1 MVGEL
6 KRQAQVW
13 RMVAVAILFLIVTV
27 LSACGGDTNDA
38 DEEDLSA
45 TSVVSSGTAT
55 PGFDWNSLRAT
66 PSSGLDGA
74 PAATPDTSQ
83 VMTPD
88 QRRDGLSNE
97 LGVIPIL
104 QYHLFTTDSSAEDY
118 LTRPIDDFRADLQWL
133 YDHNFYVISMS
144 DLVRDEI
151 SAPAGKHPVVLS
163 FDDSSASQFRLIEQP
178 DGSLVIDPNSAVG
191 AMELFFSTHPDFG
204 RGAFFAILNFNCF
217 ANPTE
222 PDQWQ
227 YCDRKA
233 QWLADNGYEIGNH
246 TIDHQD
252 LLDIGDEEFQR
263 QLGEAWVWIEQN
275 VPKAGQLPSVIA
287 MPYGNYPDRD
297 LHQAQRAM
305 LRDGFMYQGEW
316 HVMEGSL
323 MVGSEPAP
331 SPSSATWDK
340 VWIPRIQAFDDELAR
355 WLPMF
360 ENGGVI
366 LYTSDGNPDTV
377 TIPDPLP
384 TWLDGTLDLDLI
396 AASGKT
402 LVQYDPGAGEP
413 AGGAADAPT
422 GRHRRSTTLIS

>member
-1 MVGEL
+1 MKCQEG
-6 KRQAQVW
+6 VW
-13 RMVAVAILFLIVTV
+13 RMVAVAILFLTV
-27 LSACGGDTNDA
+27 SFLSACGGDTNDGN
-38 DEEDLSA
+38 EGELSA
-45 TSVVSSGTAT
+45 TSVVLPGTAT
-55 PGFDWNSLRAT
+55 PVFDWSSLRAT
-66 PSSGLDGA
+66 PPSVLDGV
-74 PAATPDTSQ
+74 PAATPDANQ
-83 VMTPD
+83 VTTAD
-88 QRRDGLSNE
+88 QRRHAQPNE

-104 QYHLFTTDSSAEDY
+104 QYHLFTTDPSAEDY

-133 YDHNFYVISMS
+133 YDHDFHVISMS
-144 DLVRDEI
+144 DRVRDEI

-163 FDDSSASQFRLIEQP
+163 FDDSGASQFRMIEQP

-227 YCDRKA
+227 YCDRKV

-252 LLDIGDEEFQR
+252 LLDISDEEFQR
-263 QLGEAWVWIEQN
+263 QLGEAWAWIEQN
-275 VPKAGQLPSVIA
+275 VPEAGQLPSVIA
-287 MPYGNYPDRD
+287 MPYGNYPDGD
-297 LHQAQRAM
+297 LHQAQRDM
-305 LRDGFMYQGEW
+305 LRDGFMHQGEW
-316 HVMEGSL
+316 RVMEGSL

-377 TIPDPLP
+377 MIPDPLP
-384 TWLDGTLDLDLI
+384 TWLDGTLDPDLI

-402 LVQYDPGAGEP
+402 LVQYDPGTGEP
-413 AGGAADAPT
+413 TGGTADAPT
-422 GRHRRSTTLIS
+422 GWHRRSTTLIS

>member
-1 MVGEL
+1 M
-6 KRQAQVW
+6 KRQAQVR
-13 RMVAVAILFLIVTV
+13 RMVAVAILCLVVSF
-27 LSACGGDTNDA
+27 LSACGGDTNDGN
-38 DEEDLSA
+38 EEDLSA

-55 PGFDWNSLRAT
+55 PGFDWSSLRGA
-66 PSSGLDGA
+66 PSSGPEDG
-74 PAATPDTSQ
+74 PEATPDISQ
-83 VMTPD
+83 LMTPD
-88 QRRDGLSNE
+88 QRRNAQPNE

-104 QYHLFTTDSSAEDY
+104 QYHLFTTDSGAEDY
-118 LTRPIDDFRADLQWL
+118 LTRPIDEFRADLQWL
-133 YDHNFYVISMS
+133 YDHDFYVISIS

-163 FDDSSASQFRLIEQP
+163 FDDSGASQFRLIEQP
-178 DGSLVIDPNSAVG
+178 DGSLIVDPNSAVG
-191 AMELFFSTHPDFG
+191 VMELFFATHPDFG

-217 ANPTE
+217 ANPTD

-227 YCDRKA
+227 YCDHKL

-252 LLDIGDEEFQR
+252 LLDISDEEFQR
-263 QLGEAWVWIEQN
+263 QLGEAWGWIEQN

-287 MPYGNYPDRD
+287 MPYGNYPDQN

-355 WLPMF
+355 WLPTF

-384 TWLDGTLDLDLI
+384 TWLHGTLDLDFI

-402 LVQYDPGAGEP
+402 LVQYDPGTGEP
-413 AGGAADAPT
+413 TGGIADAPK
-422 GRHRRSTTLIS
+422 GWRRGLTTLIS